1 MAVLGLV
8 CSGCVLCFF
17 VFFVFGIH
25 FSGLFCLC
33 DFVFFACFVCVFF
46 LFEGV
51 KQGKNTKKHK
61 TNRNY
66 CYFGAPMENDENC
79 QNPQKCK
86 HQTNRKKTG
95 KKEAAKIHQADKQT
109 PPLFWGMAPIT
120 GQAGWLSGGP
130 GLEPRLLGPK
140 PRPQRGPRPPSPGA
154 GACTPPKPLGR
165 PKNPGRLQEGP

>member
-1 MAVLGLV
+1 MFF
-8 CSGCVLCFF
+8 LC
-17 VFFVFGIH
+17 
-25 FSGLFCLC
+25 
-33 DFVFFACFVCVFF
+33 FF
-46 LFEGV
+46 LFEGSNRE
-51 KQGKNTKKHK
+51 KTQKKHK
-61 TNRNY
+61 TNRKKTEKKHKKNR
-66 CYFGAPMENDENC
+66 PENWIPETKNTKKT